1 MSATAHIALLRGI
14 NVGKRTLPMPA
25 LAQLFLDA
33 GCTAARTYIQ
43 SGNVVFR
50 SAPSDLKGL
59 GEHIADAIEKDYGF
73 RSPVVIRSAE
83 ALAEVAENNPFLA
96 EGADEKTVHVV
107 FLADLPTAAQVK
119 TLEPDRSPPDRF
131 VVRGADVYLHLP
143 NGVADSKLTNAWFD
157 SRLKTVSTGRNWRT
171 VLKLLEMARA
181 LEGA

>member
-1 MSATAHIALLRGI
+1 VSATAHIALLRGI

-50 SAPSDLKGL
+50 SAPSDLEGL